1 MRKKIER
8 PWEPQMQ
15 SRQEEIR
22 RHYLDNAAEPERS
35 EDGARVQ
42 ESLAS
47 ATFAP
52 SVR

>member
-1 MRKKIER
+1 
-8 PWEPQMQ
+8 MQ

-22 RHYLDNAAEPERS
+22 RHYLDDAAELERS

-47 ATFAP
+47 VTSAP
-52 SVR
+52 FVR